1 VDGVDNRGHQENR
14 CPLACGWPRCD
25 AVETWGQVVDTRGN
39 LVEPSTLAMQRS
51 TPPRHLSTPRLQL
64 STASGRLSTGR
75 AFCGHGGAAAGC
87 PAQVQRAGSASA
99 RRAESLNCSED

>member
-1 VDGVDNRGHQENR
+1 MEWERCRAYLSTVLLIPPTMAIQPQRTSSSHQRSRSRYRRGVDGVDNRGHQENR

-64 STASGRLSTGR
+64 S
-75 AFCGHGGAAAGC
+75 
-87 PAQVQRAGSASA
+87 
-99 RRAESLNCSED
+99 